1 MRLLIT
7 AAIAASLIAPISAA
21 AAATQHHHKPVA
33 HHHSR
38 VVRAPSNAPAWYGPT
53 PSAPASMRQPGP
65 PWAGP
70 NQCFEDLG
78 YGRYSPCENTK

>member
-7 AAIAASLIAPISAA
+7 AAIAASLVAPVSAA
-21 AAATQHHHKPVA
+21 AAATEHHRKPVA
-33 HHHSR
+33 HHHAR
-38 VVRAPSNAPAWYGPT
+38 VVRAPSSAPAWN
-53 PSAPASMRQPGP
+53 APVSMRQPGP
-65 PWAGP
+65 AWAGP